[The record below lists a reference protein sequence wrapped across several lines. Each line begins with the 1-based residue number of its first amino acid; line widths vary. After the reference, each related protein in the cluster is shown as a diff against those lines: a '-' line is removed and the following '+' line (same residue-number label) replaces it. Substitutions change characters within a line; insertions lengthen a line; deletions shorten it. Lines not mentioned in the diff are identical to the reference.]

1 MLKFAYNNY
10 EGVVT
15 FMDITYRKAHKNECS
30 VLAKYIYYASDG
42 VLDYLFKD
50 TSPGM
55 TVTQL
60 LTYGLEDEQR
70 YNSYK
75 GVMVAEY
82 NNSIIGMIQAYSNIH
97 HKIDDE
103 MRSFIPRERLEQF
116 EEFYNSGVDN
126 SMLINAMYV
135 DEKYR
140 RKGIAKNLISI
151 VKKEAKS
158 YGLDKISLFVLADNT
173 SAQKLY
179 HCNGFKTVK
188 EIIFNDS
195 AKINHEGGFYLMSC
209 DA

>member
-1 MLKFAYNNY
+1 
-10 EGVVT
+10 
-15 FMDITYRKAHKNECS
+15 MDIIYRKAHNNECS
-30 VLAKYIYYASDG
+30 MLAEYIYYASEG

-50 TSPGM
+50 TIPGM

-70 YNSYK
+70 YNYYES
-75 GVMVAEY
+75 VMVAEY
-82 NNSIIGMIQAYSNIH
+82 NNNIIGMLQAYSSIH

-103 MRSFIPRERLEQF
+103 MRSFIPGERLEKF

-126 SMLINAMYV
+126 SLLINAMYV

-140 RKGIAKNLISI
+140 RKGIANKLISL
-151 VKKEAKS
+151 VREEAKS
-158 YGLDKISLFVLADNT
+158 YGLDKLSLFVLADNT

-179 HCNGFKTVK
+179 HSNGFKTVK
-188 EIIFNDS
+188 EIGFNDA